1 MEKNCASPPRD
12 PWTRIVVELDDKV
25 VKSINAPQAIA
36 RCPGR
41 TPERPIVVTVRR
53 ILAPGKV
60 RRYAPHREQGCG
72 AGVAIGPPPQ
82 PYEPKTA
89 ARGPAVAFELVGTY
103 AATTEHNRD
112 SPGAGQQDA
121 LRPQTRS
128 RTDPNHRHTARSHR
142 GARFHQADPTLLEL
156 ATRLL
161 FYARMLYFA
170 QSYIYEIWAQRP
182 NR

>member
-1 MEKNCASPPRD
+1 
-12 PWTRIVVELDDKV
+12 
-25 VKSINAPQAIA
+25 
-36 RCPGR
+36 
-41 TPERPIVVTVRR
+41 
-53 ILAPGKV
+53 
-60 RRYAPHREQGCG
+60 
-72 AGVAIGPPPQ
+72 PPPQ